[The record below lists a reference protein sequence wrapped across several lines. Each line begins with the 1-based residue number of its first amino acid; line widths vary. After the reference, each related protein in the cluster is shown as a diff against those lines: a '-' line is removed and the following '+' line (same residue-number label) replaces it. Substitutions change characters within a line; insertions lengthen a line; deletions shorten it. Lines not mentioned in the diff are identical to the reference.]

1 MRLLV
6 SMVLTKSNYVF
17 MMHSIYSNIKSY
29 AKINIGLKI
38 LDILPDGYHSLC
50 TIMQEI
56 DFYDSI
62 TIKPIKQHTIKIT
75 CDGPISVPSDE
86 SNLCIK
92 AAKLIFKNYNCHHG
106 IHIFLHKN
114 IPIGAG
120 LGGGSSNAATVLRAL
135 NDIFNLKIKNRE
147 LKELAME
154 LGCDVPFF
162 INGGTQ
168 IAEGKGE
175 ILTPLNIDISQYY
188 FLLVFPSFQVSTKWA
203 YSFFKKDLPNTFD
216 SHKFRSFQASLDWKL
231 FENDFENI
239 IKSTYPEVVEIRRIL
254 EMNSSIF
261 VSLSG
266 SGSTMFGVFEDFLKA
281 DSAYQHLQNYHC
293 CIVKPHKRN

>member
-1 MRLLV
+1 M
-6 SMVLTKSNYVF
+6 SPNSISFKSFSKVNL
-17 MMHSIYSNIKSY
+17 
-29 AKINIGLKI
+29 GLKI
-38 LDILPDGYHSLC
+38 LDLLPDNYHSIF

-56 DFYDSI
+56 DLHD
-62 TIKPIKQHTIKIT
+62 TINFQKNLEKKINFT
-75 CDGPISVPSDE
+75 TDGNIIVPNDKT
-86 SNLCIK
+86 NLCYK
-92 AAKLIFKNYNCHHG
+92 AAKLILENYKTSSG
-106 IHIFLHKN
+106 INIHLTKN

-120 LGGGSSNAATVLRAL
+120 LGGGSSNAATVLLAL

-147 LKELAME
+147 LELLGME

-175 ILTPLNIDISQYY
+175 ILTPLNINISQYY

-216 SHKFRSFQASLDWKL
+216 SDKFRSFQGRLDWKL

>member
-1 MRLLV
+1 MSQV
-6 SMVLTKSNYVF
+6 KTF
-17 MMHSIYSNIKSY
+17 KSY
-29 AKINIGLKI
+29 AKVNLGLKV
-38 LDILPDGYHSLC
+38 LDLLPDNYHSIF
-50 TIMQEI
+50 TIIQEI
-56 DFYDSI
+56 DFYD
-62 TIKPIKQHTIKIT
+62 TINIQKNNENKINLF
-75 CDGPISVPSDE
+75 CDGSVKVPIDKT
-86 SNLCIK
+86 NLCYK
-92 AAKLIFKNYNCHHG
+92 AAELIFNNYNISSG
-106 IHIFLHKN
+106 INIFLTKK

-120 LGGGSSNAATVLRAL
+120 LGGGSSNAATILCGL
-135 NDIFNLKIKNRE
+135 NQIFKLNISHE
-147 LKELAME
+147 EISELAIL

-162 INGGTQ
+162 IKGGTQ

-175 ILTPLNIDISQYY
+175 ILTPININISQHY
-188 FLLVFPSFQVSTKWA
+188 FLLVFPSFNVSTKWA

-216 SHKFRSFQASLDWKL
+216 SDKFRSFQDSFDWKL

>member
-1 MRLLV
+1 M
-6 SMVLTKSNYVF
+6 SPNSISFKSFSKVNL
-17 MMHSIYSNIKSY
+17 
-29 AKINIGLKI
+29 GLKI
-38 LDILPDGYHSLC
+38 LDLLPDNYHSIF

-56 DFYDSI
+56 DLHD
-62 TIKPIKQHTIKIT
+62 TINFKKNLEKKINFST
-75 CDGPISVPSDE
+75 DGNIIVPNDKT
-86 SNLCIK
+86 NLCYK
-92 AAKLIFKNYNCHHG
+92 AAKLILENYKISSG
-106 IHIFLHKN
+106 INIHLTKN

-120 LGGGSSNAATVLRAL
+120 LGGGSSNAATVLLAL

-147 LKELAME
+147 LELLAME

-175 ILTPLNIDISQYY
+175 ILTPLNINISQYY